1 MYDLQLNDTAIT
13 VSHGDARH
21 LVVHVVLG
29 LNQLASVHL
38 KNIMKYFNL
47 TNNLHLSSGSLNSD
61 NVALSL
67 VDDLDGGDSND
78 KHVDNVFVQLFQ
90 QLGP

>member
-13 VSHGDARH
+13 VSHCDARH

-38 KNIMKYFNL
+38 NSIIKYYKLN
-47 TNNLHLSSGSLNSD
+47 NNLPHLSSGCLHSD
-61 NVALSL
+61 DVALGL
-67 VDDLDGGDSND
+67 VQDLDGDSDDRHDN
-78 KHVDNVFVQLFQ
+78 NVFVQLFR